1 MAHDGPE
8 GDHAVMSKVLPSEEQ
23 RNQLQ
28 AFFQQLGS
36 QEDGAEALS
45 QLVRMATQL
54 IVQEALE
61 AEQTDF
67 IGRGHYERGEGQGH
81 RSGYVDG
88 HLDTAEGRVSVQRP
102 QVRDA
107 GQPYRSR
114 LYEVLR
120 GDSEMVQQLAI
131 EMYARG
137 LSTRDVEDALTDEN
151 GVCLLSK
158 SGVSEVT
165 EALWAEYEAFQGRDL
180 STIPVLYVF
189 LDGLYEPLRT
199 HGIEREAVL
208 CAWAITLEGKKV
220 LLSLSLGN
228 KESYQAWLGFLR
240 DLVSRGLP
248 TPLTVTT
255 DGAPG
260 LLRAV
265 DEVWADSLRL
275 RCWVHR
281 MRNFQAKV
289 PPSRWPEIKA
299 HLQAIRDAPRHDAG
313 EAAAKDF
320 LQAFGQELPSLCS
333 IFSEDLDALLN
344 HLKLPWTHRKFIR
357 TTNLIERAFVEER
370 RRTKTLPRFFTEKS
384 CLKLVYA
391 VLIRAAKRWQAV
403 HITELEHQQ
412 IQLLFQKQKID
423 PIVYEA
429 VA

>member
-1 MAHDGPE
+1 MVD
-8 GDHAVMSKVLPSEEQ
+8 
-23 RNQLQ
+23 
-28 AFFQQLGS
+28 
-36 QEDGAEALS
+36 
-45 QLVRMATQL
+45 
-54 IVQEALE
+54 
-61 AEQTDF
+61 
-67 IGRGHYERGEGQGH
+67 
-81 RSGYVDG
+81 VDG

-228 KESYQAWLGFLR
+228 KESYEAWLGLLR
-240 DLVSRGLP
+240 DLVSRSRRLSIST
-248 TPLTVTT
+248 TPSV
-255 DGAPG
+255 AACKR
-260 LLRAV
+260 RAI
-265 DEVWADSLRL
+265 S
-275 RCWVHR
+275 
-281 MRNFQAKV
+281 
-289 PPSRWPEIKA
+289 
-299 HLQAIRDAPRHDAG
+299 
-313 EAAAKDF
+313 
-320 LQAFGQELPSLCS
+320 
-333 IFSEDLDALLN
+333 
-344 HLKLPWTHRKFIR
+344 
-357 TTNLIERAFVEER
+357 R
-370 RRTKTLPRFFTEKS
+370 RRAS
-384 CLKLVYA
+384 
-391 VLIRAAKRWQAV
+391 
-403 HITELEHQQ
+403 
-412 IQLLFQKQKID
+412 
-423 PIVYEA
+423 
-429 VA
+429 